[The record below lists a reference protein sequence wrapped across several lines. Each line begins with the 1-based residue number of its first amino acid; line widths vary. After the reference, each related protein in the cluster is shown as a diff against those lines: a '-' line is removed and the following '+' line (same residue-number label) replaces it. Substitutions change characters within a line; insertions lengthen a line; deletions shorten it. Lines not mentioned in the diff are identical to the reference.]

1 MVEEG
6 HRAPAPPGRREPTR
20 GGRVPG
26 ATTTLPGAREKA
38 QRVPGGLSRCRP
50 VPPTTT
56 THRRRRGPCGRSECH
71 HVFCGRGVGV
81 SRCQPS
87 RSEKRYLVFRFD
99 EKTHAATLW
108 TCAAPCCTMQHMN
121 KTLSSPKKQRVSVP
135 VTPDLLAT
143 FERMGKATN
152 MGTGA
157 AIAEW
162 LSDTHEAAELMASL
176 LERARQSPKQVMR
189 EMHAYALGLADETGE
204 VLRKVS
210 AKGVSGAVG
219 NAARQVL
226 TEDPPSCNTG
236 GKVPQTGGKVH
247 KKRKTTTS
255 QPPVQKN
262 ENHSGDGN

>member
-1 MVEEG
+1 
-6 HRAPAPPGRREPTR
+6 
-20 GGRVPG
+20 
-26 ATTTLPGAREKA
+26 
-38 QRVPGGLSRCRP
+38 
-50 VPPTTT
+50 
-56 THRRRRGPCGRSECH
+56 
-71 HVFCGRGVGV
+71 
-81 SRCQPS
+81 
-87 RSEKRYLVFRFD
+87 
-99 EKTHAATLW
+99 
-108 TCAAPCCTMQHMN
+108 MN

-236 GKVPQTGGKVH
+236 GKVPQTGGKVPQTGGKVH